1 MTGASETTGAPVSDA
16 PMSDEVVSGA
26 VVTGAARGL
35 GKAIAA
41 ALHRAGFAVA
51 VTDLDADD
59 AIAAAREIA
68 PDGERIAGYG
78 LDVTDKGSVQAGLER
93 ALDIFSGVDVLVNN
107 AAFTPTTPVM
117 EITPDEFDKVTAINQ
132 RGTFFGCQVFG
143 AHFVRQGYGRIVNL
157 ASLAGQNGGTASGAH
172 YAASKGAILTLT
184 KVFARQFAAAGVTVN
199 AVAPG
204 PMDLPSV
211 RAAVP
216 ADKLAQLVENMIPVK
231 ALGDAAFV
239 ADIVVKLA
247 GRDAGFVTG
256 AAWDV
261 NGGIFMR

>member
-1 MTGASETTGAPVSDA
+1 MTAAL
-16 PMSDEVVSGA
+16 
-26 VVTGAARGL
+26 VTGAAQGL

-41 ALHRAGFAVA
+41 ALHRAGWSVA
-51 VTDLDADD
+51 VTDVRADA
-59 AIAAAREIA
+59 AAETAREIA
-68 PDGERIAGYG
+68 PSGERIAAFA
-78 LDVTDKGSVQAGLER
+78 LDVTRKEDFTAGLAR
-93 ALDIFSGVDVLVNN
+93 AVEAFGRVEALVNN
-107 AAFTPTTPVM
+107 AALTPTTPVM
-117 EITPDEFDKVTAINQ
+117 EITPEEFDRVTAVNQ

-143 AHFVRQGYGRIVNL
+143 AHFASQGYGRIVNM

-184 KVFARQFAAAGVTVN
+184 KIFARQLAPSGVTVN

-216 ADKLAQLVENMIPVK
+216 PERLAQIIEGMIPVK
-231 ALGDAAFV
+231 SLGDAEFV
-239 ADIVVKLA
+239 ADIVVRLTS
-247 GRDAGFVTG
+247 RESGFVTG
-256 AAWDV
+256 AAWDI